1 MHPNQNF
8 TLSAKALLRQE
19 AGFRYFVLY
28 MDFQNFQSV
37 NHYCGINAGDR
48 LLSSL
53 ADYLKEI
60 SAICLHERIFSDCFL
75 AVLRMPCNAL
85 DQEACLLWGWHL
97 EQFLSRERNA
107 YRACLLR
114 ISCGICPIYQDDVA
128 QAIDGANMARK
139 EAKHHGSWM
148 PLLYNSNM
156 KNEADQRHHLELELR
171 TALHDNQFCFFLQ
184 PQVNLLTGEIVSV
197 EALTR
202 RMGKDGEMISPS
214 QFLAVMEDFGAIV
227 ELDLMI
233 LRQVCSYMAN
243 RIQKNLPVIR
253 TAVNLSRLHAHNP
266 ASAAH
271 LAAIAREYAIPPEL
285 LEFELTET
293 VLLEEITSMRYLVE
307 QLRTYGYTVAID
319 DFGSGYAG
327 INIWRELDFDCLKLD
342 RQFLSDDA
350 DLKTRHNIMMPNLIN
365 IAQQLHIQIV
375 CEGVMTKEQCG
386 YVRSLGCS
394 IVQGFYF
401 SAPISPDVF
410 YQRFEE
416 LNGHYPMS
424 MI

>member
-19 AGFRYFVLY
+19 AGFRYFLLY
-28 MDFQNFQSV
+28 MDFRNFQSI
-37 NHYCGINAGDR
+37 NHYCGTSAGDR

-53 ADYLKEI
+53 TDYLEQ
-60 SAICLHERIFSDCFL
+60 APDICLHERIFSDCFL
-75 AVLRMPCNAL
+75 AVLRMPQNAL
-85 DQEACLLWGWHL
+85 DQDACLLWGWHL
-97 EQFLSRERNA
+97 EQFLSRERA
-107 YRACLLR
+107 TYRACLLR
-114 ISCGICPIYQDDVA
+114 VSCGICPVCQDDVA
-128 QAIDGANMARK
+128 QAIDCANMARK
-139 EAKHHGSWM
+139 EAKQHGSWM
-148 PLLYNSNM
+148 PRLFHANM
-156 KNEADQRHHLELELR
+156 RKDADQKHHLELELR
-171 TALHDNQFCFFLQ
+171 TALHENQFCFFLQ
-184 PQVNLLTGEIVSV
+184 PQVSLLTGEIVGA

-202 RMGKDGEMISPS
+202 RIGKDGEMISPS
-214 QFLAVMEDFGAIV
+214 QFLAIMEDFGAVV

-243 RIQKNLPVIR
+243 RMEQKLPVVR

-266 ASAAH
+266 SSAAH
-271 LAAIAREYAIPPEL
+271 LDAIAREYAIPPEL

-293 VLLEEITSMRYLVE
+293 VLLEEITSMRGLVE
-307 QLRTYGYTVAID
+307 QLRTYGYTVTID

-327 INIWRELDFDCLKLD
+327 INLWRELDFDCLKLD

-365 IAQQLHIQIV
+365 IARQLHIQIV
-375 CEGVMTKEQCG
+375 CEGVLTKEQCG

-394 IVQGFYF
+394 IGQGFYF
-401 SAPISPDVF
+401 SAPLSPDDF
-410 YQRFEE
+410 YRRFEE
-416 LNGHYPMS
+416 LDGHYPLS